1 MPTDTAAGLLKP
13 GLKIDLPGGE
23 RETHARRLA
32 ALGLVRI
39 EELTFVRCVNP
50 QDHDQ
55 KYVKDRSCAGR
66 IVLRQD
72 LDEDDDG
79 YRCPDCDRLV
89 FPSKKRRARML
100 RSEPSEEA
108 IRALVRRSLERL
120 KVDVAERTP
129 GLLSI
134 AGRAGEVQ
142 ICLVDYCTDR
152 AVLSPSY
159 PRHDTVVFV
168 VANDRDFQRMVPD
181 GAPCFRVVDLA
192 LGDAAAVFERE
203 VRRLARLDRER
214 PARPAVLT
222 LGARDLLVREG
233 EPAYP
238 DEQSVDVPAGTSW
251 NEVSFYYIDGETL
264 AVKVPGSRQQ
274 RLSYRDFGMVDGR
287 SGKPS
292 KKWALIV
299 RLCENHGE
307 CDWRGLS
314 RSFDTFKQLVSET
327 RPVLQ
332 KRFGIQ
338 ADPFPECTRSGLRA
352 AFQAFPDLPN
362 EPYVG
367 EEKWGRAEDE

>member
-1 MPTDTAAGLLKP
+1 MPTDPAAGLLKP
-13 GLKIDLPGGE
+13 GLKIDLPGAD
-23 RETHARRLA
+23 REAQARRLA

-66 IVLRQD
+66 IVLRKD

-79 YRCPDCDRLV
+79 YRCPDCDRLL

-100 RSEPSEEA
+100 RSEPDEAA

-120 KVDVAERTP
+120 KVEVTERTP
-129 GLLSI
+129 GLLAV

-159 PRHDTVVFV
+159 SRHDSVVFV
-168 VANDRDFQRMVPD
+168 VANDRDFQRLVPD
-181 GAPCFRVVDLA
+181 GALCFRVADLA

-203 VRRLARLDRER
+203 VRGLARLDHDR
-214 PARPAVLT
+214 PVKPAVLS
-222 LGARDLLVREG
+222 LGARDLLAREE
-233 EPAYP
+233 EPQYP
-238 DEQSVDVPAGTSW
+238 DDKSLELPAGTRW
-251 NEVSFYYIDGETL
+251 NELSFYYIDGETL
-264 AVKVPGSRQQ
+264 AVRAPGARQQ

-292 KKWALIV
+292 KKWALVV
-299 RLCENHGE
+299 RLCENRGE
-307 CDWRGLS
+307 CDWNGLS

-338 ADPFPECTRSGLRA
+338 ADPFSECTRKGLRA

-367 EEKWGRAEDE
+367 EDKWGQAEDE